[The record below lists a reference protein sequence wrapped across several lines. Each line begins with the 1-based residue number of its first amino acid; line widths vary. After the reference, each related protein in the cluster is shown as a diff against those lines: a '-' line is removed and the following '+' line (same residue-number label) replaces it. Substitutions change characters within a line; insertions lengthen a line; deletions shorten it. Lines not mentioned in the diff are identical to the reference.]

1 MRALV
6 PLLIVA
12 NGLALAW
19 WQGWIDPWAGSERQ
33 PERLE
38 RQIKPETMQILPRER
53 GPGTPG
59 RGGAALGG
67 AALGVAAP
75 AERAP
80 AAAEE
85 VQSASAPVIPAAPA
99 SNPVETVISCVLVPA
114 SDEVQAEGLGRRLA
128 AAGVSFE
135 RVPTGATQGF
145 VVYEPARATDAE
157 TRSRVEELQRGGVR
171 DIYVLQGGP
180 YRLGIS
186 LGYFRSEATARQLL
200 AQLAAKGFTGAQI
213 GEVKS
218 EPGPLLLRASGPAA
232 AIGDALSGL
241 PATPGQGVRPC
252 D

>member
-19 WQGWIDPWAGSERQ
+19 WQGWIDPWVGSERQ
-33 PERLE
+33 PARLE
-38 RQIKPETMQILPRER
+38 RQIKPQTMQILPRDR
-53 GPGTPG
+53 SPGTPG
-59 RGGAALGG
+59 RGG

-80 AAAEE
+80 GAADEA
-85 VQSASAPVIPAAPA
+85 QSASAPVIPAAPA
-99 SNPVETVISCVLVPA
+99 PNPVETVISCVLVPA
-114 SDEVQAEGLGRRLA
+114 RDEVQAEELGRRLA
-128 AAGVSFE
+128 AAGVSFG

-157 TRSRVEELQRGGVR
+157 TRSRIEELQRGGVR

-213 GEVKS
+213 GEVRS

-232 AIGDALSGL
+232 AIGNALSGL